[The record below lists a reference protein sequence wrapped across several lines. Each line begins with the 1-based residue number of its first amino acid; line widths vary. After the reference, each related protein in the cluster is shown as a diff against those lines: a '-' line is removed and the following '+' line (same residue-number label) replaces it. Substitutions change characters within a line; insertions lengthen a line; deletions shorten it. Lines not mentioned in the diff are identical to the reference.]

1 MLMSLVTMLTMMSM
15 VSAYGAV
22 QDQRCEDCITVVAGL
37 QDASLSNESLTMQ
50 MGMILQNICPDADLG
65 APDDHPNCE
74 KFTEHH
80 FPDLAGALF
89 SYYLAPQL
97 CAHDL
102 GFCPMP
108 FKGFKEVDCDT
119 CKSITRLIAG
129 LMTMEDTRVSL
140 VEYLASDFCI
150 NGVPAGDVEFCDRYV
165 RTVMPDELAWFAHS
179 VDLQAMMVCDY
190 FFDIC

>member
-1 MLMSLVTMLTMMSM
+1 M
-15 VSAYGAV
+15 VYNTFSKYLKNPLHG
-22 QDQRCEDCITVVAGL
+22 
-37 QDASLSNESLTMQ
+37 N
-50 MGMILQNICPDADLG
+50 ILLR
-65 APDDHPNCE
+65 
-74 KFTEHH
+74 
-80 FPDLAGALF
+80 
-89 SYYLAPQL
+89 
-97 CAHDL
+97 
-102 GFCPMP
+102 
-108 FKGFKEVDCDT
+108 FKEVDCDT

-150 NGVPAGDVEFCDRYV
+150 NGVPAGDVEFCDVSVQMTILYADYMCLLLQRYV